1 MIWVNGVPQAN
12 VDPTDRGI
20 AYGDGLFATMRTGA
34 EGILFFETHQA
45 RLTAGAARLGFQ
57 WQMSEA
63 LQQQLQALAIEYPQH
78 CIKLI
83 VSRGVGGR
91 GYAPPEPE
99 IVKPTEIVSVH
110 TIPSHYAQW
119 QQRGIC
125 LKTSSIRLGLQ
136 PLLAGIKHLNRLEQ
150 VLIKSYP
157 LPQGFDDW
165 LVADIED
172 NIIESSMA
180 NIFFIK
186 GNQVLTPSLAQCGVA
201 GVMREHV
208 MLALLEQHLNIECLP
223 VGAERLIEF
232 DSAFI
237 TNSILGIVDVLAIDS
252 LTFTRTPITAQL
264 RQTLLL
270 TL

>member
-12 VDPTDRGI
+12 VDPSDRGI

-34 EGILFFETHQA
+34 EGILFFEAHQA

-57 WQMSEA
+57 WQMSET
-63 LQQQLQALAIEYPQH
+63 LQQQLQALAIEYPLH

-91 GYAPPEPE
+91 GYTPPET
-99 IVKPTEIVSVH
+99 VNPTEIVSVH
-110 TIPSHYAQW
+110 AIPRHYAQW
-119 QQRGIC
+119 QQMGIS
-125 LKTSSIRLGLQ
+125 LKTSSVRLGLQ

-150 VLIKSYP
+150 VLIKSHI

>member
-1 MIWVNGVPQAN
+1 MIWVNGVAQAN
-12 VDPTDRGI
+12 IDPTDRGI

-34 EGILFFETHQA
+34 EGVLFFETHQA

-83 VSRGVGGR
+83 VTRGVGGR
-91 GYAPPEPE
+91 GYTPPET
-99 IVKPTEIVSVH
+99 VKPTEIVSVH
-110 TIPSHYAQW
+110 TIPSHYIQW

-136 PLLAGIKHLNRLEQ
+136 PLLAGVKHLNRLEQ
-150 VLIKSYP
+150 VLIKSHP

-165 LVADIED
+165 LVTDIE
-172 NIIESSMA
+172 NNVIESSMA
-180 NIFFIK
+180 NVFFIK
-186 GNQVLTPSLAQCGVA
+186 GNCVFTPSLALCGVA
-201 GVMREHV
+201 GVMREQV
-208 MLALLEQHLNIECLP
+208 MQALLEQNINIECLP

-252 LTFTRTPITAQL
+252 LTFTRAPITAQL
-264 RQTLLL
+264 RQTLSLIL
-270 TL
+270 

>member
-1 MIWVNGVPQAN
+1 MIWVNGVAQAN
-12 VDPTDRGI
+12 IDPTDRGI

-34 EGILFFETHQA
+34 EGVLFFETHQA

-83 VSRGVGGR
+83 VTRGVGGR
-91 GYAPPEPE
+91 GYTPPET
-99 IVKPTEIVSVH
+99 VKPTEIVSVH
-110 TIPSHYAQW
+110 TIPSHYIQW

-136 PLLAGIKHLNRLEQ
+136 PLLAGVKHLNRLEQ
-150 VLIKSYP
+150 VLIKSHP

-165 LVADIED
+165 LVTDIED
-172 NIIESSMA
+172 NVIESSMA
-180 NIFFIK
+180 NVFFIK
-186 GNQVLTPSLAQCGVA
+186 GNCVFTPSLALCGVA
-201 GVMREHV
+201 GVMREQV
-208 MLALLEQHLNIECLP
+208 MLALLEQNINIECLP

-264 RQTLLL
+264 RQTLSLIL
-270 TL
+270 